1 MVQLQRR
8 VERRGRLVRA
18 AHQQGARAM
27 AASGSGNGVLERVK
41 ILEIAGVF
49 RRRDALEAA
58 ADALPLSGFDRAD
71 SDMLAG
77 EDAGERLGVH
87 SPVEELPDV
96 PAVPRRPLI
105 AREDLAQVL
114 ALVLGILIFIG
125 AAAAAAVVI
134 SSGGSPLWTAAVA
147 VVGAAAA
154 GGVGVLI
161 ARALARR
168 HAGELKAQVA
178 VSDLVLR
185 ARVRSPED
193 EKKAQEILLGHGA
206 EAVRPHEIEIEKP
219 LEGLPLHSLR
229 ADTGLGDEPL
239 ARP

>member
-41 ILEIAGVF
+41 ILGIAGVF

-58 ADALPLSGFDRAD
+58 ADALLLSGFDRAD
-71 SDMLAG
+71 IDMLAG
-77 EDAGERLGVH
+77 DDARERLGVH
-87 SPVEELPDV
+87 VPVKELPDV

-125 AAAAAAVVI
+125 AAAAAAIVI
-134 SSGGSPLWTAAVA
+134 SSGGSPLLIGAAAVI
-147 VVGAAAA
+147 GAAAA
-154 GGVGVLI
+154 GGIGVLVARAVARTH
-161 ARALARR
+161 ARALEHRNR
-168 HAGELKAQVA
+168 AGELW
-178 VSDLVLR
+178 
-185 ARVRSPED
+185 
-193 EKKAQEILLGHGA
+193 
-206 EAVRPHEIEIEKP
+206 
-219 LEGLPLHSLR
+219 
-229 ADTGLGDEPL
+229 
-239 ARP
+239 